1 MMNGIFFAFA
11 VIVLLANLAGGYVEN
26 ITNKKSNQKNQTIQM
41 MKREE
46 FDFCCDE
53 AIRDVVS
60 DMDCMQ
66 ERFRRREDHKR
77 VLEAAR
83 EAYHQT
89 DKLNDEVERLQQ
101 EIDDLNE
108 QLEAKQAEMDA
119 MCREKDAEI
128 AELRQQLLEVQNE
141 HLESERQ
148 HLEAEVQAKP
158 LEIHNHFGAGSNSQ
172 VFNDKVNGR
181 FEKAAKLTKSEKLTK
196 KDKKDKKN
204 KRWKKIV
211 RKML

>member
-1 MMNGIFFAFA
+1 
-11 VIVLLANLAGGYVEN
+11 
-26 ITNKKSNQKNQTIQM
+26 

-66 ERFRRREDHKR
+66 ERFRRQEDHKR

-89 DKLNDEVERLQQ
+89 DRLNDEVERLQQ

-128 AELRQQLLEVQNE
+128 AELRQQLLQVQNE
-141 HLESERQ
+141 HLESEKQ
-148 HLEAEVQAKP
+148 HLEAEAHAKP
-158 LEIHNHFGAGSNSQ
+158 MEIHNHFESGSNSQ

-181 FEKAAKLTKSEKLTK
+181 FTKKQTTK
-196 KDKKDKKN
+196 KDKKDK